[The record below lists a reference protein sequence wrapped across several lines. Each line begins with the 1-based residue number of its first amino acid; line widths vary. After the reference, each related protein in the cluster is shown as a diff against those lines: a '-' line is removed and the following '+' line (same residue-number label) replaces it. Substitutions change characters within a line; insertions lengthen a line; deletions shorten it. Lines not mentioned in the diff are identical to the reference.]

1 MAIKNVV
8 LKTPVTTTLRDLFDS
23 QAQKNLEMSSAL
35 ALALTVTAASVHAT
49 ATAAVATPVAAAATA
64 VAATAVQN
72 MTRHELARA
81 LKQARADLDFHT
93 KRRNRDESEFRRCYA
108 QSLRLDRAIIKLSRT
123 NLNHPNITLLRQES
137 DQFKGRCHYLG
148 DEHVQ
153 RLNQELQEMAEHI
166 EEIEAIENSWKSP
179 VTGDLQVMVRLLSG
193 DVLSVQV
200 DASLP
205 VARFADLFAIQHHY
219 APSATDRMVF
229 LLSDSKEEESK
240 EDELDIFWS
249 PELRHEGKTMGELE
263 GHLNLIIRPLVD
275 REMPDRLTLLRK
287 ILHTHDLRYRFS
299 DDELV
304 SLYSTWIL
312 TWLPPVTTNMYIK
325 MRAFVDA
332 HPDVFPPLTPEEK
345 EKRDHDVDVEEF
357 RTWRRGLARYYSV
370 HHLQRI
376 GHVDLVASAFIQGY
390 LRTTGDVP
398 MSPLQMQHLLN
409 YFTVP
414 QLYEAGM
421 THGMVSRGYHQCR
434 FVLEWDHYVALAEAA
449 E

>member
-1 MAIKNVV
+1 
-8 LKTPVTTTLRDLFDS
+8 
-23 QAQKNLEMSSAL
+23 MSTASAT
-35 ALALTVTAASVHAT
+35 ATALTVTAASVRADAAAAAT
-49 ATAAVATPVAAAATA
+49 ASVVAASATATPVAATA
-64 VAATAVQN
+64 IQD

-81 LKQARADLDFHT
+81 LKQARANLDFYR
-93 KRRNRDESEFRRCYA
+93 KRRNRDESEFRSSYA

-123 NLNHPNITLLRQES
+123 NLNSPNLNLLRQES
-137 DQFKGRCHYLG
+137 DYFKGRCRALG
-148 DEHVQ
+148 EEHIQ

-166 EEIEAIENSWKSP
+166 EEIEAIEKAWKSP

-193 DVLSVQV
+193 DVLPVQV

-229 LLSDSKEEESK
+229 LLEESESK
-240 EDELDIFWS
+240 SESDESKDSDIFWS
-249 PELRHEGKTMGELE
+249 PELHHEGKTMGMLE

-275 REMPDRLTLLRK
+275 REMPNRLTLLRK
-287 ILHTHDLRYRFS
+287 ILHTHDLLYRFS
-299 DDELV
+299 DDELI
-304 SLYSTWIL
+304 SMYSIWIL
-312 TWLPPVTTNMYIK
+312 TWFPPVTTNMYIK

-332 HPDVFPPLTPEEK
+332 HPDVFLPLTPEEK
-345 EKRDHDVDVEEF
+345 EKRDRDIDVEEF
-357 RTWRRGLARYYSV
+357 KAWRSGLARYYSV
-370 HHLQRI
+370 HHLHRV
-376 GHVDLVASAFIQGY
+376 GGVGVVASDFIQGY

-421 THGMVSRGYHQCR
+421 TRGMVSTGYRYCR
-434 FVLEWDHYVALAEAA
+434 FVLEWDHYVALADAIA
-449 E
+449 